1 MIRLTVNQ
9 IMLLHKHLW
18 EETGG
23 TYGLRDQG
31 LLESALF
38 APFQG
43 FGSEEIYPSL
53 QQKAARLAFGLVTNH
68 PFLDGN
74 KRIAAHAML
83 VFLELN
89 GIELEYEQEELS
101 ALILSVAAGEYGYP
115 EILQWLLEHEK

>member
-1 MIRLTVNQ
+1 MKILTVNQ
-9 IMLLHKHLW
+9 LLLLHKQLW

-23 TYGLRDQG
+23 TYGLRDEG
-31 LLESALF
+31 LLESALY
-38 APFQG
+38 APFQS
-43 FGSEEIYPSL
+43 FGNEDAYPSL

-68 PFLDGN
+68 PFTDGN

-89 GIELEYEQEELS
+89 GIDLEYEQNELS
-101 ALILSVAAGEYGYP
+101 TLILSVASNKCGYS